1 MTEREIRT
9 LRDKIGTDPILTD
22 EEIEYIWMA
31 MDKRTTMKVDEE
43 WEEMSDDYI
52 MVTIVCPS
60 CGCTLG
66 TSDPPD
72 EKRRYCDDC
81 GQKLDW
87 ED

>member
-9 LRDKIGTDPILTD
+9 LRDKIGAYPMLTD

-31 MDKRTTMKVDEE
+31 IDRQEPMNPVIEQGAPSYYGGAWVCR
-43 WEEMSDDYI
+43 DY
-52 MVTIVCPS
+52 
-60 CGCTLG
+60 CGCPKCG
-66 TSDPPD
+66 
-72 EKRRYCDDC
+72 EEVEANYCPEC